1 MRREAMQ
8 APTLTG
14 EGARSAAVRRGTE
27 SGASTANEELAQDAA
42 FYVSFRGRTDTGEEY
57 VPCAYR

>member
-1 MRREAMQ
+1 MQ

-14 EGARSAAVRRGTE
+14 EGARSVADRLGTE

-42 FYVSFRGRTDTGEEY
+42 FYASFRGRIGTGEEY